1 MRDEI
6 INAILDIDINAVVI
20 DEGRYW
26 FLIEID
32 GAYEYDVIEAIENIV
47 GHDGIEEIQN
57 QTASTYI
64 TVLL

>member
-6 INAILDIDINAVVI
+6 ISAVLDIDINAEVI

-26 FLIEID
+26 FLIETD

-47 GHDGIEEIQN
+47 GHDGIEEVEN
-57 QTASTYI
+57 RGAATYI